1 MTASEAAT
9 RQRLVAGRY
18 RLHTPLGRGGMGVV
32 WAAEDELLQR
42 PVAVKEVRFPP
53 TVDDEERDLLRE
65 RTLREARTAAR
76 LDHPCAVR
84 VFDVCDDNEQP
95 FIVMERLVGR
105 TLSDIVKNDGPVS
118 PARAAE
124 IGMCL
129 VDALSAAHAAGIVH
143 RDVKPGN
150 VVVGEDGRVTLT
162 DFGIAST
169 AGDPSI
175 TSTGLL
181 LGSPAYIAP
190 ERARGG
196 RPEPASDYWSLGATL
211 YTAVEGHPPFDK
223 PEAVATLAAVVTE
236 PHEPC
241 RRATG
246 LLCDAIHGLLDK
258 DPEAR
263 PSRDELRAM
272 FETVIAD
279 PDAQVAAPVSV
290 SAAETD
296 TGGHTVALTPTDAR
310 PPITRRQRVLALA
323 ALSTVVF
330 VVTGVISAM
339 LASH

>member
-1 MTASEAAT
+1 VTASGAAAGA
-9 RQRLVAGRY
+9 RLVAGRY

-32 WAAEDELLQR
+32 WAAQDELLMR

-53 TVDDEERDLLRE
+53 TVDDDERAVLRE

-84 VFDVCDDNEQP
+84 VFDVCEDDEQP
-95 FIVMERLVGR
+95 FIVMERLDGR
-105 TLSDIVKNDGPVS
+105 TLSDLIKADGPLT

-124 IGMCL
+124 IGLCL
-129 VDALSAAHAAGIVH
+129 LDALVAAHAAGIVH

-150 VVVGEDGRVTLT
+150 VVVGHDGRVTLT

-196 RPEPASDYWSLGATL
+196 RPEPPSDLWSLGATL
-211 YTAVEGHPPFDK
+211 YTAVEGRPPFDK

-236 PHEPC
+236 SHEPC
-241 RRATG
+241 RRAG
-246 LLCDAIHGLLDK
+246 PLLGAIIERLLDK
-258 DPEAR
+258 DPAGRPDVTDLRAQLIAVVGDPGAQIAPPALAR
-263 PSRDELRAM
+263 PGGA
-272 FETVIAD
+272 T
-279 PDAQVAAPVSV
+279 
-290 SAAETD
+290 
-296 TGGHTVALTPTDAR
+296 TGGHTVAIAPTQA
-310 PPITRRQRVLALA
+310 PVTGRQRLIGLV
-323 ALSTVVF
+323 ALSVVIF
-330 VVTGVISAM
+330 VLTAVVSAM
-339 LASH
+339 LTAR

>member
-9 RQRLVAGRY
+9 QQRLVAGRY
-18 RLHTPLGRGGMGVV
+18 RLQTPLGRGGMGVV
-32 WAAEDELLQR
+32 WAAEDELLLR

-53 TVDDEERDLLRE
+53 TVDDEERELLRE
-65 RTLREARTAAR
+65 RTMREARTAAR

-84 VFDVCDDNEQP
+84 VFDVCEDDEQP

-105 TLSDIVKNDGPVS
+105 TLSDIVKHDGPVS

-124 IGMCL
+124 MGLCL
-129 VDALSAAHAAGIVH
+129 LDALTAAHTAGIVH

-196 RPEPASDYWSLGATL
+196 RPEPSSDYWSLGATL
-211 YTAVEGHPPFDK
+211 YTAVEGRPPFDK

-236 PHEPC
+236 PHTPC
-241 RRATG
+241 QRATG
-246 LLCDAIHGLLDK
+246 LLCEVIDSLLDK
-258 DPEAR
+258 DPAAR
-263 PSRDELRAM
+263 PDVPQLRSMLQA
-272 FETVIAD
+272 VAAD
-279 PDAQVAAPVSV
+279 PAAQVAGPAVVSP
-290 SAAETD
+290 EGPH
-296 TGGHTVALTPTDAR
+296 TGGHTVALAPTDER
-310 PPITRRQRVLALA
+310 PAPSARQRVVALA
-323 ALSTVVF
+323 ALSAIVF
-330 VVTGVISAM
+330 VVTAFISAM
-339 LASH
+339 LASR